1 MTNDVLSIP
10 GKLNELSAFYTK
22 EYKGYS
28 TSQAFSLLSG
38 QAGIVLLQ
46 AILYQG
52 TKNEDYKKLIHDG
65 IDHITGVIE
74 NSERPLSTFCG
85 GLAGLGWLMIYLNK
99 NNIIDIDAEE
109 YLEELDELLD
119 IEIDRMLHT
128 KNFDILHGAMGL
140 GVYFIKRNKENSVIK
155 IINALIADKQDMNPG
170 IAWSRFDAHTK
181 KEYIYDFGLAHG
193 IAGNLY
199 FLGKCYKAGIMQEK
213 CKELIDGCVEFYM
226 NNIQPESDTPESFF
240 PNSIIAKHYKT
251 EAQQVQLSR
260 VAWCYGD
267 LGILHTLLLVS
278 IWLEDKMLKD
288 KVLNMLLKVAER
300 RSVPESLINDA
311 GFCHG
316 TVGNCYLFKNIYKLS
331 GNAVFLET
339 ADYWLEQTLNF
350 CRNESSSVCGY
361 LFFKGDKGW
370 APQTDILSGIGGIG
384 IVLADYTYAVNS
396 DWNECFFLS

>member
-10 GKLNELSAFYTK
+10 GKLNELSAYYTQ
-22 EYKGYS
+22 EYKGD
-28 TSQAFSLLSG
+28 TTTQTFSLLSG
-38 QAGIVLLQ
+38 QAGIVLFQ
-46 AILYQG
+46 AMLYQG

-65 IDHITGVIE
+65 IDQITGVIE
-74 NSERPLSTFCG
+74 KIERPMSTYCS

-99 NNIIDIDAEE
+99 NNIIDIDADE

-119 IEIDRMLHT
+119 IEVDRMLHT

-140 GVYFIKRNKENSVIK
+140 GVYFIKRNKDNSVTK
-155 IINALIADKQDMNPG
+155 IIDALIADKQEMNPG
-170 IAWSRFDAHTK
+170 IAWSRFDAYSR

-193 IAGNLY
+193 IAGTLY
-199 FLGKCYKAGIMQEK
+199 FLGKCYKAGIMQVK
-213 CKELIDGCVEFYM
+213 CKELIDGCVEFFM
-226 NNIQPESDTPESFF
+226 NNIQPESDARGSFF

-251 EAQQVQLSR
+251 AAQQVQLSR

-267 LGILHTLLLVS
+267 LGILHTLLLIS
-278 IWLEDKMLKD
+278 IWLEDKILKD
-288 KVLNMLLKVAER
+288 KVLAMLLKVAER
-300 RSVPESLINDA
+300 RSVPESLTKDA

-350 CRNESSSVCGY
+350 CRNEPSSVCGY

-370 APQTDILSGIGGIG
+370 TPLTDILAGTGGIG
-384 IVLADYTYAVNS
+384 IVLADYTYAINS